1 MQPMRCP
8 YCHSKVNPFRLLT
21 YTIWT
26 LLKCS
31 ACQKKSKIKRDRSF
45 WLLAGVSTFCGI
57 TLVNIAEE
65 NLILLIGI
73 VPVLFFVILLA
84 TWILNTLEPALDK
97 NESEES
103 S

>member
-1 MQPMRCP
+1 M
-8 YCHSKVNPFRLLT
+8 
-21 YTIWT
+21 
-26 LLKCS
+26 
-31 ACQKKSKIKRDRSF
+31 
-45 WLLAGVSTFCGI
+45 LAGVSTFCGI

-84 TWILNTLEPALDK
+84 TWFLNTLEPALDK